1 MHFTLYTD
9 KTVAQ
14 CLTAINERMH
24 VKESSTRP
32 ALDGW
37 VEKNGAFSIS
47 MATPVIGRFTR
58 RTALKAK
65 VERENGV
72 TVIEGSVPG
81 GVARNG
87 QIVVFVALA
96 LVVLTIIGGGNLL
109 LGLLPLALAPIFYI
123 AMQGDYLNSTAL
135 LDEVQ
140 KALKAKPTPPK
151 KGAVEVKAPSRT
163 STRAAASRS
172 TTTRSTAAAKP
183 AARSTASKSGAAPRS
198 TTRPVPK
205 PKPAAPK
212 QPSLDMDEFPSTSID
227 GESVT

>member
-37 VEKNGAFSIS
+37 VEKSGAFSIS
-47 MATPVIGRFTR
+47 IATPVFGRFMR
-58 RTALKAK
+58 KTALRGKI
-65 VERENGV
+65 ERENGV

-81 GVARNG
+81 GVSRNG
-87 QIVVFVALA
+87 QIVVFVALV

-109 LGLLPLALAPIFYI
+109 LGLLPLVLIPIFYI

-151 KGAVEVKAPSRT
+151 KGVPEPKSSATRST
-163 STRAAASRS
+163 STRSPAKSSA
-172 TTTRSTAAAKP
+172 TTRATPKPATRSSAAK
-183 AARSTASKSGAAPRS
+183 STAAPRS
-198 TTRPVPK
+198 TTRAVPK

-212 QPSLDMDEFPSTSID
+212 QAGFDMDEFPSTSID

>member
-1 MHFTLYTD
+1 VHFTLYTD

-37 VEKNGAFSIS
+37 VEKSGAFQISI
-47 MATPVIGRFTR
+47 ATPVIGRFIR
-58 RTALKAK
+58 KTALRGKI
-65 VERENGV
+65 ERENGV

-81 GVARNG
+81 GVSRNG
-87 QIVVFVALA
+87 QIVVFVALV

-109 LGLLPLALAPIFYI
+109 LGLLPLVLIPIFYI

-151 KGAVEVKAPSRT
+151 KGVAEMKSSATRST
-163 STRAAASRS
+163 STRSPAKS
-172 TTTRSTAAAKP
+172 TTTTRAPKP
-183 AARSTASKSGAAPRS
+183 AARSTGSKSTAAPRS
-198 TTRPVPK
+198 TTRAVPK

-212 QPSLDMDEFPSTSID
+212 QAGFDMDEFPSTSID

>member
-24 VKESSTRP
+24 LKESSTRP

-37 VEKNGAFSIS
+37 VEKSGSFSIS
-47 MATPVIGRFTR
+47 VSTPVIGRFTR
-58 RTALKAK
+58 RTALRAK
-65 VERENGV
+65 VERENGM
-72 TVIEGSVPG
+72 TVITGSVPG

-109 LGLLPLALAPIFYI
+109 LGLLPLVLAPIFYI
-123 AMQGDYLNSTAL
+123 AMQGDYLNSTTL

-140 KALKAKPTPPK
+140 KALKAKPSPPK
-151 KGAVEVKAPSRT
+151 KGAVEAKAPARSTSSRP
-163 STRAAASRS
+163 AVRS
-172 TTTRSTAAAKP
+172 TTTRSAAKP
-183 AARSTASKSGAAPRS
+183 AASKSSAAPRS
-198 TTRPVPK
+198 TTRPAPK

-212 QPSLDMDEFPSTSID
+212 QPTLGMDEFPDTSID
-227 GESVT
+227 GESVS